1 MSKPAWRRS
10 LAAAQV
16 AASLALLL
24 YLLAQIDLAQLRAA
38 QARLS
43 PSLFG
48 LAVALQLA
56 GVFVS
61 SLKWWLLLHAL
72 NQPLPYLWTVR
83 IYLIGQF
90 FNNFLPTMIGGDTV
104 RVLLVHRR
112 SGRVSAAIASV
123 WVERLTGFV
132 ALTLI
137 GWSGL
142 GLSWQLL
149 AGAPPV
155 RLGVLFCLLVASLAV
170 GVALGAPVGARV
182 LARLGLPNIL
192 DWRSRLQ
199 RTAATISGYRTRRTT
214 VAVVTAL
221 AFAYQLSWVAVHG
234 AAARALGLEI
244 PLQLLLLM
252 VPISDIVGLVP
263 IFFNNLGAREGT
275 FVLFLS
281 QLGAPAAS
289 AVALAFLIFLVRLLV
304 GCLGG
309 VLYLLD
315 RVGGTRFD
323 PAAEARETP
332 AGAARTAE

>member
-16 AASLALLL
+16 AVSLALLL

-43 PSLFG
+43 LSLFG
-48 LAVALQLA
+48 LAVALQMA

-61 SLKWWLLLHAL
+61 ALKWWLLLRAL
-72 NQPLPYLWTVR
+72 NQRLPYLWAVR
-83 IYLIGQF
+83 VYLIGQF

-104 RVLLVHRR
+104 RVLLVRR
-112 SGRVSAAIASV
+112 RGVHAAAAIASV
-123 WVERLTGFV
+123 WVERLSGFV

-155 RLGVLFCLLVASLAV
+155 RLGVLFSLLAASLAI
-170 GVALGAPVGARV
+170 GVALAAPVGARV

-192 DWRSRLQ
+192 DWRGRLQ
-199 RTAATISGYRTRRTT
+199 RTAVTISGYRTQGRT

-221 AFAYQLSWVAVHG
+221 AFAYQLSWVAVHVV
-234 AAARALGLEI
+234 AARALGLEV
-244 PLQLLLLM
+244 PLQLMLLM
-252 VPISDIVGLVP
+252 VPVSDIVGLVP

-275 FVLFLS
+275 FVVFLS
-281 QLGAPAAS
+281 QLGRPAAT

-309 VLYLLD
+309 ILYVLD
-315 RVGGTRFD
+315 RLRGTRFD
-323 PAAEARETP
+323 LAIDPREAPAGGARAAE
-332 AGAARTAE
+332 

>member
-24 YLLAQIDLAQLRAA
+24 YLLAQIDLAQLQAA

-43 PSLFG
+43 LSFLG

-61 SLKWWLLLHAL
+61 ALKWWLLLRAL
-72 NQPLPYLWTVR
+72 NQPLAYIWTVR
-83 IYLIGQF
+83 VYQIGQF
-90 FNNFLPTMIGGDTV
+90 FNNFLPTMIGGDAV
-104 RVLLVHRR
+104 RVLLVRR
-112 SGRVSAAIASV
+112 RGGHVAAAIASV

-155 RLGVLFCLLVASLAV
+155 RLGVLFSLLVASLAV

-221 AFAYQLSWVAVHG
+221 AFAYQLSWVAVHVV
-234 AAARALGLEI
+234 AARALGLEV
-244 PLQLLLLM
+244 PHQLLLLM
-252 VPISDIVGLVP
+252 VPVSDIVGLVP

-275 FVLFLS
+275 FMVFLS
-281 QLGAPAAS
+281 QLGAPIAS

-315 RVGGTRFD
+315 RLRGTRFD
-323 PAAEARETP
+323 LATDAREAPAGGARAAE
-332 AGAARTAE
+332 

>member
-24 YLLAQIDLAQLRAA
+24 YLLAQIDLTQLRAA

-43 PSLFG
+43 LSLFG

-61 SLKWWLLLHAL
+61 ALKWWLLLRAL

-83 IYLIGQF
+83 VYLIGQF

-104 RVLLVHRR
+104 RVLLVRR
-112 SGRVSAAIASV
+112 RAGHVAAAIASV

-137 GWSGL
+137 GWWGL

-155 RLGVLFCLLVASLAV
+155 RLGVLFSLLAASVAA
-170 GVALGAPVGARV
+170 GAALGAPVGARV
-182 LARLGLPNIL
+182 LARLRLPNIV
-192 DWRSRLQ
+192 DWRGQLQ
-199 RTAATISGYRTRRTT
+199 RTAATISGYSTHRAT
-214 VAVVTAL
+214 VAVVTVL
-221 AFAYQLSWVAVHG
+221 AITYQLSWVTVHIV
-234 AAARALGLEI
+234 AARALGLEV
-244 PLQLLLLM
+244 PLQLMLLM
-252 VPISDIVGLVP
+252 VPVSDIVGLVP

-275 FVLFLS
+275 FVVFLS
-281 QLGAPAAS
+281 QLGRPAAG

-309 VLYLLD
+309 ILYMLD
-315 RVGGTRFD
+315 RLRGTRFD
-323 PAAEARETP
+323 LAPDVRETTASGARAAE
-332 AGAARTAE
+332 